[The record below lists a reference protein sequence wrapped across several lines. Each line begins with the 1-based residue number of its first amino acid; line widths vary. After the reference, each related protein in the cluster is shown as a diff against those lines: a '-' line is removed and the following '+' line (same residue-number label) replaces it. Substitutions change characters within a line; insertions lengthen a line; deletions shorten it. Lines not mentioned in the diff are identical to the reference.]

1 MKALISSECEMKSWV
16 EIVRYFKPDATEDEI
31 EFILWEQTCY
41 PFSHEATIQQLNELF
56 KAE

>member
-1 MKALISSECEMKSWV
+1 MKALNSSECEMKSW
-16 EIVRYFKPDATEDEI
+16 EGIVRYFKPDATEDEI

-41 PFSHEATIQQLNELF
+41 PFSHEETIKQLNELF